1 MIKRVKDNFMNGL
14 QQVRWFSSV
23 MAERVKVEMAVIR
36 LLFRSD
42 EMEKKKDLLLRTI
55 GERVYECKGLPDKNV
70 MRDREVVEAISE
82 IERLDKDI
90 EELKHR
96 VSEISSI
103 KA

>member
-1 MIKRVKDNFMNGL
+1 MIKRVKDNFMNGI

-23 MAERVKVEMAVIR
+23 LSERVKVEMAVVR

-70 MRDREVVEAISE
+70 MRDRSIMDAIAG
-82 IERLDKDI
+82 IEQLDKEI